1 MHAHKARVAP
11 TRKLVQLRNFMATND
26 NADCH
31 IAALSNALD
40 YIDEARLKA
49 KKQITDFFHM

>member
-1 MHAHKARVAP
+1 MI
-11 TRKLVQLRNFMATND
+11 VQLCNSIATND

-31 IAALSNALD
+31 IAALNNALD

-49 KKQITDFFHM
+49 NKQITGRPHFSTCRFST

>member
-1 MHAHKARVAP
+1 MII
-11 TRKLVQLRNFMATND
+11 QLRNFMATKN

-49 KKQITDFFHM
+49 KRKITDFFHM